1 MQVVFYAQVA
11 SDSCVEIGSGLLSGT
26 DVIRD
31 FLSLFASLF
40 IDCLSLKTKQA
51 RTDKK
56 LSQQQLAQ
64 AANVH
69 YTNVGRYER
78 GDAKP
83 SAEVLNRLANAL
95 EVSPDYLMNG
105 TLDDKAESSLSDQ
118 ELLLQFKKVEQMPE
132 DRKRLLKEVIDAF
145 LL

>member
-1 MQVVFYAQVA
+1 M
-11 SDSCVEIGSGLLSGT
+11 
-26 DVIRD
+26 
-31 FLSLFASLF
+31 SLA
-40 IDCLSLKTKQA
+40 DRLKKV

-64 AANVH
+64 MADVH

-83 SAEVLNRLANAL
+83 SADVLNKLATAL

-105 TLDDKAESSLSDQ
+105 TLEDKAEGAISDQ
-118 ELLLQFKKVEQMPE
+118 ELLSQFKKVEQMPE
-132 DRKRLLKEVIDAF
+132 NRKRLLKEILDAF
-145 LL
+145 ILKTDLQQKLAH

>member
-1 MQVVFYAQVA
+1 M
-11 SDSCVEIGSGLLSGT
+11 
-26 DVIRD
+26 
-31 FLSLFASLF
+31 SLAAR
-40 IDCLSLKTKQA
+40 LKQS

-56 LSQQQLAQ
+56 MSQQALADL
-64 AANVH
+64 ASVH

-83 SAEVLNRLANAL
+83 SSEVLNRIASAL

-105 TLDDKAESSLSDQ
+105 TLDDKAENMLTDQ
-118 ELLLQFKKVEQMPE
+118 ELLHQFRKIEKMPD

-145 LL
+145 LLKSDLQQKLAS

>member
-1 MQVVFYAQVA
+1 M
-11 SDSCVEIGSGLLSGT
+11 
-26 DVIRD
+26 
-31 FLSLFASLF
+31 SLA
-40 IDCLSLKTKQA
+40 DRLKKA

-64 AANVH
+64 MAGVH

-83 SAEVLNRLANAL
+83 SADVLNRIASAL

-105 TLDDKAESSLSDQ
+105 TLDDKAEGSLSDQ
-118 ELLLQFKKVEQMPE
+118 ELLRQFKKVEQMPE
-132 DRKRLLKEVIDAF
+132 DRKKLLKEILDAF
-145 LL
+145 ILKTDLQQKLAQ